1 MDFSLPSSLADF
13 NPYKD
18 LYGLNSLTKTF
29 SQESRERL
37 ESKKE
42 LDFNKVHALVNYFD
56 IIWRYYQT
64 AREKYNDRLSKD
76 IDSD

>member
-18 LYGLNSLTKTF
+18 LYGLNSLTKNF
-29 SQESRERL
+29 GFEQRERL

-42 LDFNKVHALVNYFD
+42 LNLNKVHALLNYFD
-56 IIWRYYQT
+56 IIWRYY
-64 AREKYNDRLSKD
+64 
-76 IDSD
+76 